1 MATTHIK
8 RSTSASRL
16 VNYAEKRAIKKDGLN
31 LDIQYAKSE
40 FKQVRAVY
48 GNPGKTQAYAS
59 RIAFSPLEFNPQD
72 PHDQTTVLA
81 VAKEVYAKAYPNQ
94 QVALYEHADTDS
106 LHVHAVIGAINLET
120 GQKMH
125 GNWHQYRD
133 HLVHITDQVCQ
144 EHGLMVTR
152 PDPNRH
158 EKRSMAEIKLR
169 AKQQPTW
176 KDQIRQAVDH
186 TMQNPL
192 IRDFQ
197 AFQDDLKQ
205 QAVKVWERGKNL
217 TYQLLGT
224 NYKSRGTKLGLDY
237 EKETIFNELASR
249 QNQTRTNQQP
259 ERTVNPTIDPAQS
272 DHSRAPELPGHSDST
287 ARHSQN
293 VPRSTTSSDRTDRPT
308 SQPTV
313 SDDLKQLRQ
322 QQRQLAGP
330 IKTDLTKRLRSIP
343 KADQPDQSG
352 KSDRAQTNSNR
363 TSQKQPAPQPTQRPS
378 EPDHSRDDGPS
389 R

>member
-1 MATTHIK
+1 
-8 RSTSASRL
+8 
-16 VNYAEKRAIKKDGLN
+16 
-31 LDIQYAKSE
+31 
-40 FKQVRAVY
+40 
-48 GNPGKTQAYAS
+48 
-59 RIAFSPLEFNPQD
+59 EFNPQD

-224 NYKSRGTKLGLDY
+224 NYKSRGT
-237 EKETIFNELASR
+237 
-249 QNQTRTNQQP
+249 
-259 ERTVNPTIDPAQS
+259 
-272 DHSRAPELPGHSDST
+272 
-287 ARHSQN
+287 
-293 VPRSTTSSDRTDRPT
+293 
-308 SQPTV
+308 
-313 SDDLKQLRQ
+313 
-322 QQRQLAGP
+322 
-330 IKTDLTKRLRSIP
+330 
-343 KADQPDQSG
+343 
-352 KSDRAQTNSNR
+352 
-363 TSQKQPAPQPTQRPS
+363 
-378 EPDHSRDDGPS
+378 
-389 R
+389 